1 MKKIITLLIVVI
13 TALYFHSRTSKVA
26 ENGDLFEIR
35 RALSGE
41 QFGPFD
47 TSEKLY
53 IIVGIDYIPFEL
65 IELFREITGIKV
77 VVDIFDSNEILESKL
92 LAGNARYDLVFPT
105 AWPHFSRQLNA
116 KIYQPLDK
124 SRIKS
129 NIFYKDIMEKLAQ
142 FDPDNTYAL
151 PFQFGISGIG
161 LDENIVNKL
170 LPNAP
175 KDSLALIFDPENAR
189 KLSNYRISLYDSPN
203 ELFPALLAY
212 LGYDP
217 TSDNEEEIVLAA
229 NHLKKIRPYIAK
241 FSSFGFEDLASGNA
255 CITLSTSGDIFKVRS
270 DNHKPNIKFF
280 SPKEGASLWV
290 DVVAIPSGAQN
301 LNNAY
306 AFLKF
311 LFHPRVI
318 AEVTNRTSRANAVEA
333 AISYVDPALASNQDI
348 YPSQAVRQRCYIEK
362 PLKPEIERLKT
373 RLLTKIKSMEY

>member
-124 SRIKS
+124 NRIKS
-129 NIFYKDIMEKLAQ
+129 NIFYKDIMEKLGRWYDIQ
-142 FDPDNTYAL
+142 VFYQNPEVKSMRFT
-151 PFQFGISGIG
+151 G
-161 LDENIVNKL
+161 NIDRYEDVRMLLGKL
-170 LPNAP
+170 EKMNVV
-175 KDSLALIFDPENAR
+175 S
-189 KLSNYRISLYDSPN
+189 
-203 ELFPALLAY
+203 
-212 LGYDP
+212 
-217 TSDNEEEIVLAA
+217 
-229 NHLKKIRPYIAK
+229 
-241 FSSFGFEDLASGNA
+241 FSVKGN
-255 CITLSTSGDIFKVRS
+255 CITVRK
-270 DNHKPNIKFF
+270 NK
-280 SPKEGASLWV
+280 
-290 DVVAIPSGAQN
+290 
-301 LNNAY
+301 
-306 AFLKF
+306 
-311 LFHPRVI
+311 
-318 AEVTNRTSRANAVEA
+318 
-333 AISYVDPALASNQDI
+333 
-348 YPSQAVRQRCYIEK
+348 
-362 PLKPEIERLKT
+362 
-373 RLLTKIKSMEY
+373 

>member
-129 NIFYKDIMEKLAQ
+129 TIFYKDIMEKLAQ

-170 LPNAP
+170 LPDAP

-217 TSDNEEEIVLAA
+217 TSDNEEEIVQAA

-348 YPSQAVRQRCYIEK
+348 YPSQTVRQRCYIEK